1 MEGLIKSGAFDCL
14 ENNRKFLF
22 DAVSEIIKISKNYKE
37 ANLLQDSLSYTIFK
51 RISMSFL

>member
-22 DAVSEIIKISKNYKE
+22 DAVPEIIKIAKNYKE
-37 ANLLQDSLSYTIFK
+37 ANSL
-51 RISMSFL
+51 